1 MEQKTGKIKNVYIPD
16 GAKTALKLYL
26 SHRCVQSLQEP
37 LFISRKGN
45 QLSERQA
52 REILSKAAKAI
63 GVTYPVA
70 MHTLRKTWGYH
81 TFINHKND
89 NMALMDIMKSYNH
102 SAPGI
107 TLRYIGMDEEHRKEM
122 CMGFEIKGEETK

>member
-1 MEQKTGKIKNVYIPD
+1 MASPTGCHAHPAQDV
-16 GAKTALKLYL
+16 GL
-26 SHRCVQSLQEP
+26 
-37 LFISRKGN
+37 
-45 QLSERQA
+45 
-52 REILSKAAKAI
+52 
-63 GVTYPVA
+63 
-70 MHTLRKTWGYH
+70 H